1 MRGRGEKRCG
11 ACVASRGIVQSDE
24 GGGNRQAGREEV
36 ARRGGARG
44 TQLLG
49 EGEKTTEEEA
59 GWAACWL
66 GRPARPLGCT
76 GVRRQVVQVGF
87 SPFCFLF

>member
-1 MRGRGEKRCG
+1 MWGMRGDVQGVAEQVGRQEVAGRGAAAGCG
-11 ACVASRGIVQSDE
+11 A
-24 GGGNRQAGREEV
+24 
-36 ARRGGARG
+36 G

-76 GVRRQVVQVGF
+76 GLQVSPGRF
-87 SPFCFLF
+87 SISFSFLFF

>member
-1 MRGRGEKRCG
+1 M
-11 ACVASRGIVQSDE
+11 ASRGIVQSDE
-24 GGGNRQAGREEV
+24 VGGNRQAGREEV

-59 GWAACWL
+59 AGPPAGWAGLL
-66 GRPARPLGCT
+66 GRWAAQELGAR
-76 GVRRQVVQVGF
+76 
-87 SPFCFLF
+87 